1 MIAYVLV
8 GRQGY
13 ALGEVARYFARDGAT
28 VGTLIGRLAERL
40 IEDEKLRREIDRLS
54 KKVGK

>member
-8 GRQGY
+8 RRQGY
-13 ALGEVARYFARDGAT
+13 ALGEVARYFARDSAT

-40 IEDEKLRREIDRLS
+40 AEDEMLRREIDRLNN
-54 KKVGK
+54 KV